1 MTQVQAVEVDARQ
14 EFGKNAARRLRRAGR
29 IPAVVYGGGGPSIPV
44 EVDPKAILQI
54 LHSESGHNAIFT
66 LEIRGK
72 APARVMI
79 REWQTEPVDGHLLH
93 VDLVRIARDTKL
105 KLQVPVQVTGEP
117 VGVKVQG
124 GIFEFVLREVDV
136 ECLPDDIPEHFV
148 ADVSGLELGK
158 NFRVS
163 DLTVDPK
170 VKILTDPTRV
180 VAHVVELRAEE
191 EVKPAGEEVAAAP
204 AEPEVI
210 RKGKGEAEEGEEAAP
225 EGKEGKETKE
235 AKEGK
240 KESKK
245 EGKKESK

>member
-1 MTQVQAVEVDARQ
+1 
-14 EFGKNAARRLRRAGR
+14 
-29 IPAVVYGGGGPSIPV
+29 
-44 EVDPKAILQI
+44 
-54 LHSESGHNAIFT
+54 
-66 LEIRGK
+66 
-72 APARVMI
+72 
-79 REWQTEPVDGHLLH
+79 
-93 VDLVRIARDTKL
+93 
-105 KLQVPVQVTGEP
+105 
-117 VGVKVQG
+117 
-124 GIFEFVLREVDV
+124 
-136 ECLPDDIPEHFV
+136 
-148 ADVSGLELGK
+148 
-158 NFRVS
+158 
-163 DLTVDPK
+163 
-170 VKILTDPTRV
+170 V

>member
-1 MTQVQAVEVDARQ
+1 MTQVVAVEVEARQ
-14 EFGKNAARRLRRAGR
+14 EFGKNAARRMRRAGR

-44 EVDPKAILQI
+44 AVDPKEILQI

-79 REWQTEPVDGHLLH
+79 RDWQTEPIRGDLLH

-105 KLQVPVQVTGEP
+105 KLQVPIHVIGEP

-124 GIFEFVLREVDV
+124 GIFEFVLREVEV
-136 ECLPDDIPEHFV
+136 ECLPDDIPERFV
-148 ADVSGLELGK
+148 ADVSGLDIGK

-163 DLTVDPK
+163 DLPVDAK

-180 VAHVVELRAEE
+180 VAHVAELRAEE
-191 EVKPAGEEVAAAP
+191 EVKPAAEEAVAAP
-204 AEPEVI
+204 GEPEVI
-210 RKGKGEAEEGEEAAP
+210 RKGKAEEEGAEAGAP
-225 EGKEGKETKE
+225 EAKKE
-235 AKEGK
+235 AK
-240 KESKK
+240 KEPKK
-245 EGKKESK
+245 EGKKES

>member
-1 MTQVQAVEVDARQ
+1 VE
-14 EFGKNAARRLRRAGR
+14 
-29 IPAVVYGGGGPSIPV
+29 
-44 EVDPKAILQI
+44 
-54 LHSESGHNAIFT
+54 
-66 LEIRGK
+66 
-72 APARVMI
+72 
-79 REWQTEPVDGHLLH
+79 
-93 VDLVRIARDTKL
+93 
-105 KLQVPVQVTGEP
+105 
-117 VGVKVQG
+117 
-124 GIFEFVLREVDV
+124 V

-158 NFRVS
+158 NLRVS
-163 DLTVDPK
+163 DLPVDPK